1 MRVKMSTEQDKR
13 AESATATMFVS
24 NMDCNDEVVLVEQAL
39 KCLPGVTKWQ
49 PNLMTREVSVSFDS
63 TVVTVEQIS
72 GAVCA
77 AGLKAS
83 VRRPERTMET
93 KRSWW
98 TPQVIALALSGLFV
112 IIGFGLE
119 LFGTP
124 HTAVEIFFGAAIV
137 VGAYFPAKMGI
148 LALRTLTINI
158 RLLMV
163 VGAAG
168 AVALGLWEEAALL
181 VVIYSLGDVLEA
193 YAVDR
198 ARGAVRA
205 LMELAPK
212 EALVRRNRTE
222 QVLPIDQVRVD
233 DTVIIRPGE
242 KIPIDG
248 VVSTGESYVDTSAI
262 TGESV
267 PAHLT
272 VGGEVYAGTINQK
285 GSLEISVTKLAAD
298 TTLARIIHAVEV
310 AQTRKS
316 TYQRF
321 AERFGRTYTPAIF
334 VLAIAVAL
342 IPPLVFHAPWG
353 EFIYRGLVVLV
364 VSCSCG
370 LALAVPVSVIAA
382 IATAARRGVLFKG
395 GAHVEAAANLRA
407 IAFDKTGT
415 LTHGRPEVTDL
426 ITFND
431 IAERDILIIAA
442 SIESR
447 SEHPLGEAI
456 ANKARVDGQTLVLGV
471 DDFRSITGQGVTA
484 RLNGTTY
491 RIGTEQLL
499 NVNSIHLSPE
509 QVAVVEQLREEGK
522 TVVLLAD
529 EDKLLGAIAIAD
541 RLRPQA
547 KETVNALKAAGLSV
561 IMLTGDNRHTAQ
573 AIAGQA
579 GIEEYYA
586 ELLPEQKVEKVRQI
600 GGRYGAVGMVGDG
613 INDAPALASAAVG
626 IAMGGR
632 GTDIAKETG
641 DVVLM
646 SDDLTK
652 IELVLDL
659 SKRAVRNMR
668 QNTVASLA
676 IVIFLVP
683 AALMG
688 WIGLVP
694 GLLLNEVS
702 ALLVIANALRLLR

>member
-1 MRVKMSTEQDKR
+1 MSIPQDGR
-13 AESATATMFVS
+13 AENATATLFVS

-39 KCLPGVTKWQ
+39 KRLPGVTKWQ
-49 PNLMTREVSVSFDS
+49 PNLMTREVAVSFDP
-63 TVVTVEQIS
+63 TEVTMEQITS
-72 GAVCA
+72 AVCA

-83 VRRPERTMET
+83 VRQSERVVES

-98 TPQVIALALSGLFV
+98 TPQLVALALSSLFV

-119 LFGTP
+119 FFGTP
-124 HTAVEIFFGAAIV
+124 HTAVQVFFGAAIII
-137 VGAYFPAKMGI
+137 GAYFPAKMGI

-181 VVIYSLGDVLEA
+181 VAIYSLGDVLEA

-205 LMELAPK
+205 LMELVPK
-212 EALVRRNRTE
+212 EALVRRNGTE

-262 TGESV
+262 TGEPV

-285 GSLEISVTKLAAD
+285 GSLEIRVTKLAAD

-321 AERFGRTYTPAIF
+321 AERFGRTYTPAMF
-334 VLAIAVAL
+334 ALAVAVAL
-342 IPPLVFHAPWG
+342 VPPLVFHAPWN
-353 EFIYRGLVVLV
+353 EYIYRGLVVLV

-426 ITFND
+426 KTFNGLS
-431 IAERDILIIAA
+431 ERDILIIAA

-456 ANKARVDGQTLVLGV
+456 ANKARVDGLTLILGV
-471 DDFRSITGQGVTA
+471 NDFRSITGQGVAA

-491 RIGTEQLL
+491 RIGTERLL
-499 NVNSIHLSPE
+499 NTNSVHLSPE

-522 TVVLLAD
+522 TVVLLSD

-586 ELLPEQKVEKVRQI
+586 ELLPEQKVEKVGQI
-600 GGRYGAVGMVGDG
+600 GERYGAVGMVGDG

-652 IELVLDL
+652 IQLVVDL